1 MCEISRKWRNQLFL
15 FLLNTKWLDTFSTE
29 ISKIYN
35 CVILFVVSTWVE
47 IFMDRGC
54 FEGHEW
60 FRYLGALHRSNSFI
74 RETHSPSIP
83 IFLLIF
89 HHVLFFFSLTIPLT
103 FRYIFRNAKR
113 KVERIDRQRF
123 LLRLRRVSE

>member
-1 MCEISRKWRNQLFL
+1 MKSQENEETNYFFFCWIRNDWTLFRQRSQKW
-15 FLLNTKWLDTFSTE
+15 
-29 ISKIYN
+29 IYN

-60 FRYLGALHRSNSFI
+60 FRYLGALRSNSFI

-103 FRYIFRNAKR
+103 FRYIFRNAKG